1 MSRGYTII
9 IDWTVPTRLDLDD
22 LRQTASK
29 TLRGERVRAPAEL
42 DVLLTSDRHIR
53 ALNKRYRGVDAPT
66 DVLSFSEYDEVPAAA
81 PSGFPRYV
89 ADVAISLETA
99 RRQAKQ
105 YRVTLQAEVSHLLV
119 HGILHALG
127 YDHEDPVDEKK
138 MRAREER
145 ILGRAHHH

>member
-1 MSRGYTII
+1 M
-9 IDWTVPTRLDLDD
+9 
-22 LRQTASK
+22 
-29 TLRGERVRAPAEL
+29 ERFTPAP
-42 DVLLTSDRHIR
+42 VW
-53 ALNKRYRGVDAPT
+53 PC
-66 DVLSFSEYDEVPAAA
+66 
-81 PSGFPRYV
+81 SGM
-89 ADVAISLETA
+89 
-99 RRQAKQ
+99 KQ